1 MVGPHGGDQSVL
13 TQRSHRSYPADSF
26 LTQLTNQPIILFFVL
41 FVSSSFSGPE
51 SFCFLSYDKTSPSFQ
66 LTVRAHKCQ
75 LSPLSALH
83 HLCHLNPLLYTKLF
97 HFGICGFYTGT
108 FWALII
114 FGPFLEK
121 EKLKYFSQALGSDI
135 VQYCFILNICWDC
148 ILVLQSFQRYNF
160 GYFRR
165 YIIRLLSTNL
175 FKALCHRC
183 HPT

>member
-41 FVSSSFSGPE
+41 FFSGFFLGLE
-51 SFCFLSYDKTSPSFQ
+51 SVCVLTNQPIIFFFVLFFQVLLDLESVCFLTFPSSYDKTSPSFQ

-97 HFGICGFYTGT
+97 HFGICGFYTE
-108 FWALII
+108 
-114 FGPFLEK
+114 PF
-121 EKLKYFSQALGSDI
+121 
-135 VQYCFILNICWDC
+135 
-148 ILVLQSFQRYNF
+148 
-160 GYFRR
+160 
-165 YIIRLLSTNL
+165 
-175 FKALCHRC
+175 
-183 HPT
+183 